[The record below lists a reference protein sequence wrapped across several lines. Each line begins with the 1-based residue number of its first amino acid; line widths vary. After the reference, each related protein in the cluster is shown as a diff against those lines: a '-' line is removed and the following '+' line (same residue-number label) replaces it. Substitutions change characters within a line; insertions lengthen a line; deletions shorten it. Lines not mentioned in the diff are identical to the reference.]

1 MQRLLFVAG
10 REIRLTRVR
19 AVFVL
24 VVMAAALGACSSA
37 AKSGTGTT
45 SGGGNST
52 NPGGATSTTL
62 SPSAEYL
69 LLVAPVD
76 RAEAAF
82 KASRTGPEAEAAAGP
97 FAAAL
102 TTWSHGLAAYS
113 WPSNTEPDVQTLIA
127 AIPPEVADLDA
138 ISGGDVA
145 DIPKAAVNGAPIT
158 AAALKIRG
166 DLGLPETT

>member
-1 MQRLLFVAG
+1 MAR
-10 REIRLTRVR
+10 IR

-24 VVMAAALGACSSA
+24 VVLATALAACSSA

-45 SGGGNST
+45 AGNGNSST
-52 NPGGATSTTL
+52 GPGGVTSTTL
-62 SPSAEYL
+62 SPAAEYL
-69 LLVAPVD
+69 LLVGPVD

-102 TTWSHGLAAYS
+102 TTWSHELSSYS

-127 AIPPEVADLDA
+127 AIPPEVADLTA
-138 ISGGDVA
+138 ISGGDFA
-145 DIPKAAVNGAPIT
+145 DIPRAAANGAPIT
-158 AAALKIRG
+158 AGALKIRG